1 MKAWKWPSITQ
12 WALPR
17 SAPTRTKIEADKIG
31 FTVFLSDW
39 LDLMPDKMVKDLLEM
54 ASEELAELAKEFA
67 DPPET
72 SPRPV
77 RPKRFEFKN
86 GGRRD
91 IDPGIFSRRIQP
103 PPLFPWIVGVSG
115 GGARSSQA
123 NAPHDLHVALHA
135 VLHHL
140 GARAGGHQ
148 AMTHH
153 PEGPSP

>member
-1 MKAWKWPSITQ
+1 MKSDHSPDEGLEMAFDHTVGVAQVRAYKD
-12 WALPR
+12 
-17 SAPTRTKIEADKIG
+17 KIDTDKIG

-86 GGRRD
+86 GG
-91 IDPGIFSRRIQP
+91 S
-103 PPLFPWIVGVSG
+103 
-115 GGARSSQA
+115 
-123 NAPHDLHVALHA
+123 N
-135 VLHHL
+135 
-140 GARAGGHQ
+140 GH
-148 AMTHH
+148 
-153 PEGPSP
+153 